1 MSDLLYSIFWLPW
14 RLSLMHTKSWLIG
27 GQFGHTLCKLVPFFG
42 DVPMIVS
49 VQNLVLIAV
58 DRFGAVVFPL
68 RSPLI
73 RSKLC
78 PFFISATWIV
88 AAAFIWPHS
97 FTYQLIEYS
106 GEILC
111 EMRWTKAFGE
121 SSSVAD
127 HILAATILFTYIPVM
142 VLVLLYAIIFIKL
155 KTQAHPG
162 EQSANIQQQRNKL
175 NRNVLH
181 MSIAI
186 VLVFVFCWLPCSTNS
201 LIIGYP
207 TLARPRSMQLSCGFG
222 LYYDVMD
229 CMAFGYF
236 AINPIICFVFS
247 SNYRQGL
254 KRLMNS
260 VRPSYRRKVQK
271 SAGN

>member
-1 MSDLLYSIFWLPW
+1 MVLKLFTSLARGTSKA
-14 RLSLMHTKSWLIG
+14 LSSL
-27 GQFGHTLCKLVPFFG
+27 
-42 DVPMIVS
+42 
-49 VQNLVLIAV
+49 N
-58 DRFGAVVFPL
+58 
-68 RSPLI
+68 
-73 RSKLC
+73 
-78 PFFISATWIV
+78 TWIV
-88 AAAFIWPHS
+88 AAAFISPHL
-97 FTYQLIEYS
+97 FTYQLVEYS
-106 GEILC
+106 GEMLC
-111 EMRWTKAFGE
+111 EMRRTKVFGE
-121 SSSVAD
+121 SSSPSD
-127 HILAATILFTYIPVM
+127 HILAASILCTYTPVM
-142 VLVLLYAIIFIKL
+142 VLVLLYSIILIKL

-162 EQSANIQQQRNKL
+162 EQSANIQQQRNKR

-186 VLVFVFCWLPCSTNS
+186 VLVFVFCWLPYSTNI

-207 TLARPRSMQLSCGFG
+207 TLAWPRSMQLSCGFG
-222 LYYDVMD
+222 LYYDVRD
-229 CMAFGYF
+229 YMAVGHC

>member
-1 MSDLLYSIFWLPW
+1 MAMSDLLYSIFWLPW

-27 GQFGHTLCKLVPFFG
+27 GQFGDTLCKLVPFFG

-88 AAAFIWPHS
+88 AAAFISPHL
-97 FTYQLIEYS
+97 FTYQLVEYS

-127 HILAATILFTYIPVM
+127 YILKATILFTYIPVM
-142 VLVLLYAIIFIKL
+142 VLVLLYSIIIIKL

-162 EQSANIQQQRNKL
+162 EQSANIQQQRNKR
-175 NRNVLH
+175 NRNVLN

-186 VLVFVFCWLPCSTNS
+186 VLVFVS
-201 LIIGYP
+201 LL
-207 TLARPRSMQLSCGFG
+207 T
-222 LYYDVMD
+222 V
-229 CMAFGYF
+229 
-236 AINPIICFVFS
+236 
-247 SNYRQGL
+247 
-254 KRLMNS
+254 
-260 VRPSYRRKVQK
+260 
-271 SAGN
+271 

>member
-1 MSDLLYSIFWLPW
+1 
-14 RLSLMHTKSWLIG
+14 
-27 GQFGHTLCKLVPFFG
+27 
-42 DVPMIVS
+42 
-49 VQNLVLIAV
+49 
-58 DRFGAVVFPL
+58 
-68 RSPLI
+68 
-73 RSKLC
+73 
-78 PFFISATWIV
+78 
-88 AAAFIWPHS
+88 
-97 FTYQLIEYS
+97 
-106 GEILC
+106 
-111 EMRWTKAFGE
+111 MRWTKAFGE

-127 HILAATILFTYIPVM
+127 YILAATILFTYIPVM

-162 EQSANIQQQRNKL
+162 EQSANIQQQRNKR

-229 CMAFGYF
+229 YMAFGYC
-236 AINPIICFVFS
+236 AINPIICLVFS